1 MWKALRVGFMLA
13 FQHFH
18 ICFPIVLLVSFCSH
32 YAEVRENPEIEFLG
46 AFQL

>member
-18 ICFPIVLLVSFCSH
+18 ICFPIPLGKVKLVH
-32 YAEVRENPEIEFLG
+32 PKH
-46 AFQL
+46 